1 MTVSIPITARTTL
14 APFAEKLEKL
24 LKKRAVRI
32 GEASVA
38 SLHPHSFNPAEPW
51 KVRVIKSQ
59 DAGIVFYGRKGA
71 REVIHVDIFHEP
83 GFVDH
88 VKAAFALIDGV
99 GALGDELL
107 AAADSSEEE
116 LWPRPRMSFWDMLIR
131 RRTLRPPTSN
141 QLNPLDYVD
150 IQTGTGGGRVTGHLT
165 FGKGSDVRHAH
176 MNHVHLALAWRPYG
190 PLLTLCAVWF
200 LEQEILRQGLE
211 LRRIESIVRGSE
223 RIDRKAL
230 REEYGSDFDSL
241 LSGEGAPGN
250 EGTTG
255 KGLGSATGKGQDVV
269 DGGAGGKDVTKRY
282 SEPYVMTQEKPFAKA
297 CQRGGGHREEY
308 TFRKTGAM
316 NSPHYGL
323 GEHRVT
329 FRQDFGRT
337 LSEEGHR
344 REPGMNLDGMRGLIE
359 GWGDDGE
366 SSFVSASEPYD
377 ALYCRGGDMYEFV
390 TQLGIAM
397 DAMESFLSSR
407 ELKEALESLSP
418 DRSYG
423 KPKKDSLA
431 PFEPQIEEVL
441 IRKGLARR
449 EGHKAVLTGQG
460 RDLLLFLQRY
470 WPEIDCEV
478 RRVLRKLPPGV
489 FRSWGLPAFHSKEWG
504 KRRTGKG
511 QAVLVPQGDWPGELA
526 PVETVTRS
534 FLRNLMGTSLMPPSS
549 EPLTPTRTCIDFRLE
564 RADLHEI
571 LYRKKE
577 SRDVCI
583 LLDASSSMA
592 GRRIAAAKRLAAH
605 LLLQGK
611 NRASVIVFKDSSA
624 EVKLPLTRCYRKA
637 AEALSTIQASG
648 LTPLAHGLKKASEYL
663 SAQRCRKPV
672 LVLITDGI
680 PTVALKNSPTEDAV
694 EAAGHLKELG
704 IHLVSIGLEP
714 NRAFLEELSAKAS
727 GRLYVLGE
735 LEGTQLARVVHR
747 ECKA

>member
-1 MTVSIPITARTTL
+1 MTVDTTVTAHTL
-14 APFAEKLEKL
+14 AHFAEKLGKL
-24 LKKRAVRI
+24 LKRRAVRI

-51 KVRVIKSQ
+51 RVRVIKAQ
-59 DAGIVFYGRKGA
+59 DAGMVFYGRKDA

-88 VKAAFALIDGV
+88 LKAAAALIDGF
-99 GALGDELL
+99 GTLGDELT
-107 AAADSSEEE
+107 AGDSTEEE
-116 LWPRPRMSFWDMLIR
+116 SCPRPRMSHWASLIR
-131 RRTLRPPTSN
+131 RQTPRPPAQSR
-141 QLNPLDYVD
+141 LRPLDYVD
-150 IQTGTGGGRVTGHLT
+150 IQTGTGGGRVTGRLT
-165 FGKGSDVRHAH
+165 FGKGSDVRRAH
-176 MNHVHLALAWRPYG
+176 MNHVHLALAWRPHG

-200 LEQEILRQGLE
+200 LEQEILRQGLN

-230 REEYGSDFDSL
+230 REEYGSDFDSF
-241 LSGEGAPGN
+241 LSGEGADPE
-250 EGTTG
+250 EGTAKKVQKDTG
-255 KGLGSATGKGQDVV
+255 TVV
-269 DGGAGGKDVTKRY
+269 APNYR
-282 SEPYVMTQEKPFAKA
+282 P
-297 CQRGGGHREEY
+297 
-308 TFRKTGAM
+308 
-316 NSPHYGL
+316 
-323 GEHRVT
+323 GEHQVT
-329 FRQDFGRT
+329 FREDFGRTPSFGRT
-337 LSEEGHR
+337 LSEEGHWAR
-344 REPGMNLDGMRGLIE
+344 PGMTSKYGMRGIV
-359 GWGDDGE
+359 GRWGGDTRGAFLSASDL
-366 SSFVSASEPYD
+366 SASESYH
-377 ALYCRGGDMYEFV
+377 ALHREGGDVCEFV
-390 TQLGIAM
+390 TKLGIAM
-397 DAMESFLSSR
+397 DAMEHFLSSR
-407 ELKEALESLSP
+407 ELKEALETLSP
-418 DRSYG
+418 DRAYD
-423 KPKKDSLA
+423 KPKKGGLA
-431 PFEPQIEEVL
+431 HFEPQMEEAL

-449 EGHKAVLTGQG
+449 EGHRAVLTGQG

-511 QAVLVPQGDWPGELA
+511 QAVSAQPGDWLGELA

-534 FLRNLMGTSLMPPSS
+534 LLRNLTEASSTSPFS
-549 EPLTPTRTCIDFRLE
+549 EVPARTRVDFHLE
-564 RADLHEI
+564 RSDLHEI
-571 LYRKKE
+571 LYRTKE
-577 SRDVCI
+577 TRDVCI

-624 EVKLPLTRCYRKA
+624 EVKLPLTRCYRRA

-648 LTPLAHGLKKASEYL
+648 LTPLAHGLKRASEYL

-680 PTVALKNSPTEDAV
+680 PTVGLKNSPTQDAV
-694 EAAGHLKELG
+694 EAAGRLKELG

-727 GRLYVLGE
+727 GKLYVLGE

-747 ECKA
+747 ECKV